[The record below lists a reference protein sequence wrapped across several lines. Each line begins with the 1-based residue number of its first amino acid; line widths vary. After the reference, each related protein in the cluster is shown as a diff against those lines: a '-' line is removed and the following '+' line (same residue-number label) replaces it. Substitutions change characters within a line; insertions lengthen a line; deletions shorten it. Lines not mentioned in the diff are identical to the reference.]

1 MSTNNNIETA
11 ELAVVALVELRE
23 ALTNYSI
30 VAGDRPSYADLG
42 VFDMLCDLQH
52 SEGGF
57 DPREVMKRMYSERY
71 YLVQAPEMWQYDQDM
86 VIEFLHKYEFLKNED
101 EEEEE

>member
-1 MSTNNNIETA
+1 VSTNKNIETA
-11 ELAVVALVELRE
+11 ELAVAALVELRE
-23 ALTNYSI
+23 ALSNYSLI
-30 VAGDRPSYADLG
+30 AGDRPSYADLG
-42 VFDMLCDLQH
+42 VFDILCDLQH

-86 VIEFLHKYEFLKNED
+86 VIEFLIKHDFMK
-101 EEEEE
+101 EEVS

>member
-1 MSTNNNIETA
+1 MSTNKNIETA
-11 ELAVVALVELRE
+11 ELAVAALVELRE
-23 ALTNYSI
+23 ALSNYSLI
-30 VAGDRPSYADLG
+30 AGDRPSYADLG
-42 VFDMLCDLQH
+42 VFDILCDLQH

-86 VIEFLHKYEFLKNED
+86 VIEFLIKHDFMK
-101 EEEEE
+101 EEVS

>member
-1 MSTNNNIETA
+1 MSTNENIETA
-11 ELAVVALVELRE
+11 ELAVAALVELRE
-23 ALTNYSI
+23 ALSNYSLI
-30 VAGDRPSYADLG
+30 AGDRPSYADLG

-86 VIEFLHKYEFLKNED
+86 VIAFLIKHDFMK
-101 EEEEE
+101 EEVA

>member
-23 ALTNYSI
+23 ALSNYSLI
-30 VAGDRPSYADLG
+30 AGDRPSYADLG
-42 VFDMLCDLQH
+42 VFDILCDLQH

-57 DPREVMKRMYSERY
+57 DPREVMKKMYSERY

-86 VIEFLHKYEFLKNED
+86 CIDFLTKHDFIIES
-101 EEEEE
+101 EEA

>member
-1 MSTNNNIETA
+1 MSTSKNIETA
-11 ELAVVALVELRE
+11 ELAVAALVELRE
-23 ALTNYSI
+23 ALSNYSLI
-30 VAGDRPSYADLG
+30 AGDRPSYADLG

-71 YLVQAPEMWQYDQDM
+71 YLVQAPEMWEYDQDM
-86 VIEFLHKYEFLKNED
+86 VIAFLIKHDFMK
-101 EEEEE
+101 EEVA

>member
-1 MSTNNNIETA
+1 VSTNENIETA
-11 ELAVVALVELRE
+11 ELAVAALVELRE
-23 ALTNYSI
+23 ALSNYSLI
-30 VAGDRPSYADLG
+30 AGDRPSYADLG

-86 VIEFLHKYEFLKNED
+86 VIAFLIKHDFMK
-101 EEEEE
+101 EEVA